1 MTIKNMKKIM
11 NYVFLT
17 AGAFIMLIPFLWVVT
32 NSLKTADN
40 VLKIPP
46 QYIPNP
52 ITFENFKTVLE
63 ELSFMQ
69 YLTNSFFVVIMNL
82 IGSVLSSALIGFGF
96 AMFEFKGK
104 KILFTLMLATLMM
117 PSQVT
122 MIPTYFIWSKLN
134 LLDTYAPL
142 IIPSFLGAATG
153 IFLFNQNYKSLPKV
167 LYESAVVD
175 GCSPPGILFK
185 IYLPLSKPTIMTLVI
200 FTFIGA
206 WNNTMG
212 PLLYLQTRAKYTL
225 TMGLLTLNS
234 SPIAGANMGIKMAGA
249 FITMAPVILVFF
261 FAQKHFVQGNITA
274 GLKG

>member
-1 MTIKNMKKIM
+1 MITKTMKKLI
-11 NYVFLT
+11 NYTLLA
-17 AGAFIMLIPFLWVVT
+17 AGAFVMIIPFLWVIT
-32 NSLKTADN
+32 NALKTADN

-52 ITFENFKTVLE
+52 VIFENFKTVLQ
-63 ELSFMQ
+63 ELSFFK
-69 YLTNSFFVVIMNL
+69 YLSNSFFVVSMNL
-82 IGSVLSSALIGFGF
+82 IGTILSAALIGFGF

-134 LLDTYAPL
+134 FLDTYIPL
-142 IIPSFLGAATG
+142 IVPSFLGSATG
-153 IFLFNQNYKSLPKV
+153 IFLFNQNYKSIPIV
-167 LYESAVVD
+167 LYESAVID

-185 IYLPLSKPTIMTLVI
+185 IYFPLSRPTMMTLVI
-200 FTFIGA
+200 LTFIGA

-212 PLLYLQTRAKYTL
+212 PLLYLQTKSKYTL
-225 TMGLLTLNS
+225 TLGLLTLNS

-249 FITMAPVILVFF
+249 FITMAPVILVFL
-261 FAQKHFVQGNITA
+261 FAQKYFVQGNITA
-274 GLKG
+274 GVKG